1 MSRFAKVSAD
11 LIAADL
17 TRNELK
23 VALALLLHA
32 DGEGVCWPSAET
44 IAEHSGLSRS
54 SVFAALKGLKGKG
67 WVTSSGSKR
76 RLAPPG
82 GSPGNQDG
90 SVLEPRTVPE
100 SRTPGL
106 HRPGTSDSESPGT
119 SDEFVLETS
128 TQTETNEQT
137 KEETRG
143 KATKKPTQGQVD
155 QVFSAYRM
163 AMTGHDFVN
172 PPKDWVRALW
182 AKAMQRHLDAGAT
195 VDDLAEAARLRGLKN
210 LEAGD
215 KRYHVTKPENVLAG
229 GLALLDEQDDGA
241 APEDR
246 HGNHIK
252 KPPDYVWDEHDVRN
266 LERGCVWVGG
276 ARPWAA
282 PPADWRP
289 NQ

>member
-1 MSRFAKVSAD
+1 MSRFAKVSAE

-32 DGEGVCWPSAET
+32 DGDGVCWPSADT
-44 IAEHSGLSRS
+44 IAEHAGIARNR
-54 SVFAALKGLKGKG
+54 VFVALRGLKAKG
-67 WVTSSGSKR
+67 FVECLGGTR
-76 RLAPPG
+76 RR
-82 GSPGNQDG
+82 
-90 SVLEPRTVPE
+90 VTVPE
-100 SRTPGL
+100 SGL
-106 HRPGTSDSESPGT
+106 VKKADQSEKLTSAESGPEESEKLTG
-119 SDEFVLETS
+119 ERS
-128 TQTETNEQT
+128 TFRDGSVPESGPLTETIEQT

-143 KATKKPTQGQVD
+143 KATKKPTQDQVD
-155 QVFSAYRM
+155 RVFSAYRM
-163 AMTGHDFVN
+163 AMTGHDFVS

-195 VDDLAEAARLRGLKN
+195 VDDLAEAARLRGLRN

-246 HGNHIK
+246 HGNRIK